1 MQRQGLGG
9 RGCVTNKQKKYK
21 NAAKSKYRFSL
32 HPTAEA
38 RGALS
43 RRGNYFWREREGSAQ
58 PSPAAGG
65 EAQKR
70 AARPYPGADLR
81 PRGRA
86 GGRAVRTV
94 QPSPHLSPRL
104 HGRSRRGGGTALPQP
119 PGGRGPGLRVRP
131 FSRPFLLPT
140 LAGKGSRGPTPGLR
154 GAAVSFGA
162 VEQLPLLGPRPV
174 LRIGIPHHRE
184 EMRGLRGRSEG
195 KGERRGERG
204 AERAPRVGKR
214 SWGAAG
220 PTPGCATPRSASS
233 LTRVPGSSAP
243 CRPARSAAGA
253 FLCVS
258 LSPPIVSRLCT
269 ARSGRAATRG
279 NRRLLT
285 AEIRAGKV

>member
-43 RRGNYFWREREGSAQ
+43 RRGNYFWREREGSAR

-65 EAQKR
+65 ERRNGPLVPTPGRICGLGAALEAGRYGPCSR
-70 AARPYPGADLR
+70 A
-81 PRGRA
+81 
-86 GGRAVRTV
+86 
-94 QPSPHLSPRL
+94 PHLSPRL
-104 HGRSRRGGGTALPQP
+104 HGRSRRGGGTALPQS

-140 LAGKGSRGPTPGLR
+140 LAEKGSRGPTPGLR

>member
-21 NAAKSKYRFSL
+21 NAAKSKYTFSL

-43 RRGNYFWREREGSAQ
+43 RRGNYFWREREGSAR

-65 EAQKR
+65 GAQKR

-131 FSRPFLLPT
+131 FSVPFSSPP
-140 LAGKGSRGPTPGLR
+140 SRRR
-154 GAAVSFGA
+154 GAV
-162 VEQLPLLGPRPV
+162 VPLPAC
-174 LRIGIPHHRE
+174 E
-184 EMRGLRGRSEG
+184 EL
-195 KGERRGERG
+195 
-204 AERAPRVGKR
+204 P
-214 SWGAAG
+214 
-220 PTPGCATPRSASS
+220 
-233 LTRVPGSSAP
+233 
-243 CRPARSAAGA
+243 
-253 FLCVS
+253 S
-258 LSPPIVSRLCT
+258 LSALSSSCHY
-269 ARSGRAATRG
+269 SGRDPSS
-279 NRRLLT
+279 
-285 AEIRAGKV
+285 E